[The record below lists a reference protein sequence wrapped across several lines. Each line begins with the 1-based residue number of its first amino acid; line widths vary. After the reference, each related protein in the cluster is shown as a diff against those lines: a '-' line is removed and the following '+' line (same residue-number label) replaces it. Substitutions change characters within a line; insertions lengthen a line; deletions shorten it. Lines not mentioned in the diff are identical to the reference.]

1 MTMQPA
7 DGARRT
13 PRSAANGPQLAPR
26 AGLSSDHRHRD
37 GMPRRVDPGGTAAG
51 CGGAQARKTE
61 VGPQG
66 RPERT
71 SDSTTFNSLQ
81 THATIQAS
89 KAPTIAP

>member
-37 GMPRRVDPGGTAAG
+37 GMPRRVDDAPHQRQLIDEELSQPHIPLVISMKLTPAG
-51 CGGAQARKTE
+51 R
-61 VGPQG
+61 
-66 RPERT
+66 
-71 SDSTTFNSLQ
+71 
-81 THATIQAS
+81 
-89 KAPTIAP
+89 